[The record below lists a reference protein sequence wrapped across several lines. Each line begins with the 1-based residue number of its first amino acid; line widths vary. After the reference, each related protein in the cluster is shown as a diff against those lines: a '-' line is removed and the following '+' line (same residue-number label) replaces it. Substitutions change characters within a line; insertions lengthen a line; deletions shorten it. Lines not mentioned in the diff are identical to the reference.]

1 MSEEIDRLLERL
13 QKEPP
18 GPPREQMI
26 EQLDDDQRDDVRALL
41 NAGDLVWE
49 AAHGAPPLDED
60 PVAALL
66 GVVPDPGFQLDA
78 AALVR
83 ACKASRVN
91 PTTLAARLSARG
103 WQVSASDVFRWQ
115 TRAAPDI
122 PPALIK
128 AIAEVVNADPDRLVA
143 RSEPQRTALDAVA
156 AEAAASPRF
165 RDLVLRFAKAQRMS
179 SSMATS
185 ALRSRMLATV
195 HRGDVP
201 DKEQML
207 AALDA
212 LVRALETDETDE
224 T

>member
-1 MSEEIDRLLERL
+1 MSEETDRLVDRL

-18 GPPREQMI
+18 GPRREQMI
-26 EQLDDDQRDDVRALL
+26 EQLDDNQRDHVRALM

-49 AAHGAPPLDED
+49 AAHGAPSLDED

-66 GVVPDPGFQLDA
+66 GVVPDPGFQLDG
-78 AALVR
+78 AALAR
-83 ACKASRVN
+83 ACKANRVK

-115 TRAAPDI
+115 TRATPDI

-128 AIAEVVNADPDRLVA
+128 AMAEAVNTDPDRLVA
-143 RSEPQRTALDAVA
+143 RSKPQRTALDAVA

-179 SSMATS
+179 PSMATS

-207 AALDA
+207 SSLDA
-212 LVRALETDETDE
+212 LVRALETDET
-224 T
+224 